1 MGCPAVA
8 AGGPSCALWGAA
20 VESPHLFPPSRSN
33 GVPVP
38 RHGDSRGLPRGTLT
52 GTRTR
57 RLQHLPG
64 CAAATAHPHLRRVS
78 TRAAAGTAC
87 LGVGGSFAAA
97 SLRFCCHQRR
107 HRASGTGCSSPSAC
121 LASGSVKPPP
131 RLLLLG
137 MTHVLTSLLCPK
149 AQTVIPAALVGLIEI
164 LSLPAYT
171 ATLVSGTAMAR
182 CGRSVAPSGDH
193 ALDFS
198 ILVAPPA
205 LGYALCLSPCP
216 CQESQP
222 GTCPRAAW
230 TATPGSSSP
239 SSTGFTPVPL
249 GQ

>member
-1 MGCPAVA
+1 MGPPERWSHTVSDPAEQPPAPLLLPHRCVHSSPRPSIPAGCVPAGHGAEAGCGMGCPAVA

-38 RHGDSRGLPRGTLT
+38 RHGDGRGLPRGTLT

-131 RLLLLG
+131 G
-137 MTHVLTSLLCPK
+137 C
-149 AQTVIPAALVGLIEI
+149 
-164 LSLPAYT
+164 
-171 ATLVSGTAMAR
+171 
-182 CGRSVAPSGDH
+182 C
-193 ALDFS
+193 
-198 ILVAPPA
+198 
-205 LGYALCLSPCP
+205 
-216 CQESQP
+216 
-222 GTCPRAAW
+222 
-230 TATPGSSSP
+230 SSA
-239 SSTGFTPVPL
+239 
-249 GQ
+249 

>member
-1 MGCPAVA
+1 M
-8 AGGPSCALWGAA
+8 PSTT
-20 VESPHLFPPSRSN
+20 PS
-33 GVPVP
+33 
-38 RHGDSRGLPRGTLT
+38 GLR
-52 GTRTR
+52 
-57 RLQHLPG
+57 
-64 CAAATAHPHLRRVS
+64 
-78 TRAAAGTAC
+78 
-87 LGVGGSFAAA
+87 
-97 SLRFCCHQRR
+97 RR
-107 HRASGTGCSSPSAC
+107 HRPSPPTAREYPGSGGHGLPWGGGIICCRVAPILLPSAS
-121 LASGSVKPPP
+121 ASCFRNGLQLPQRLLGLGLCETPP